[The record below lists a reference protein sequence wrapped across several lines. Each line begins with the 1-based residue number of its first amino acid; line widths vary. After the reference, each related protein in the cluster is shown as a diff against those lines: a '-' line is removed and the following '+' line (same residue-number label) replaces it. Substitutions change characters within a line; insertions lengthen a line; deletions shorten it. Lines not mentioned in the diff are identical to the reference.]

1 MMALK
6 RYRSWPIT
14 LRVPLLV
21 VLLMVGIST
30 VLSQQVLTRLS
41 ETQSENLRA
50 LTGAYLDGL
59 STAVQPNVLREDI
72 WEIFDNLDRA
82 KHRYAGLDVLYSIVA
97 KPDGTILA
105 SSDPRSFPTQAQVPD
120 DLADGLRDRQLDL
133 DLDANRAF
141 VRRTLVYQGLEIGAI
156 YAGIDVSGLLAERR
170 EVLWTLIATN
180 GGLALVFAAI
190 GYVAVRRMVRP
201 IEVLGEQV
209 ERLRAGDYRRIP
221 DESLGDPGSEFG
233 RLFRRFNAMA
243 ESLREKEA
251 LATRLAEEEKLAS
264 LGRLTSGIAH
274 EINNPLGGMLNA
286 VDTLRKH
293 GAEPGIR
300 ERALDLLQRGLQD
313 IRDVVRSALVT
324 YKGGSDPERLS
335 RRELDDLQY
344 LIKQDV
350 ARRRLRLEWRNAIPD
365 VIPVHGGAVR
375 QATLNLLLNACAAA
389 PLEGAVGLCAALN
402 GGALEIAVTDSGP
415 GLPESVRRAY
425 REDATARTLGGDGR
439 GLGVWMVKRLVA
451 GLGGRI
457 DVETGGGRGTL
468 IRLRI
473 PLRSEQGVG
482 NVA

>member
-1 MMALK
+1 MVLTSSK
-6 RYRSWPIT
+6 SWPIT
-14 LRVPLLV
+14 VRVPLLV
-21 VLLMVGIST
+21 ALLMVAIST
-30 VLSQQVLTRLS
+30 ILSQQVLTRLS
-41 ETQSENLRA
+41 ATQSENLRA

-82 KHRYAGLDVLYSIVA
+82 KHRYAGLDVLHSIVA

-105 SSDPRSFPTQAQVPD
+105 ASDPRAFPTQDKVPG
-120 DLADGLRDRQLDL
+120 DLVNRLRDRDL
-133 DLDANRAF
+133 DLNLEANRAF
-141 VRRTLVYQGLEIGAI
+141 VRRTLVYQNLEIGSI
-156 YAGIDVSGLLAERR
+156 YAEIDVSGLLAERR
-170 EVLWTLIATN
+170 EVLWTLITTN
-180 GGLALVFAAI
+180 GALAIIFTVI
-190 GYVAVRRMVRP
+190 GYLAVRRMVRP

-209 ERLRAGDYRRIP
+209 ERLRAGDYRQIP
-221 DESLGDPGSEFG
+221 QSRLGDPGSEFG

-251 LATRLAEEEKLAS
+251 LASRLAEEEKLAS

-293 GAEPGIR
+293 GAESGIR
-300 ERALDLLQRGLQD
+300 ERSLDLLQRGLQD

-335 RRELDDLQY
+335 RRELDDLKY
-344 LIKQDV
+344 LVKQDIS
-350 ARRRLRLEWRNAIPD
+350 RRRLSLDWRNEIPD

-389 PLEGAVGLCAALN
+389 PLDGVVRFSAVLEGRVLV
-402 GGALEIAVTDSGP
+402 IAVADSGP
-415 GLPESVRRAY
+415 GLPESVRQAY
-425 REDATARTLGGDGR
+425 EESETVRSLKGDDR
-439 GLGVWMVKRLVA
+439 GLGVWMVKRLIA

-457 DVETGGGRGTL
+457 GVETDAGRGTL
-468 IRLRI
+468 IRLHV
-473 PLRSEQGVG
+473 PLRPELGVG